1 MRKLRLLSA
10 ALLALSCQPSFRVQ
24 DMRCEGLV
32 EPLGI
37 DNARPHFSWTL
48 SSKGP
53 MQQTAYE
60 IEVGPGLWNSG
71 KVESPEQ
78 LMIPYGGTSLVSRQ
92 QAWWRVRVWNED
104 GKVSAWSP
112 KARFGV
118 GFLAGE
124 MEGEYIGAVPGEGR
138 ASLLRKVFE
147 LDKVP
152 SEALLYVNSLGYH
165 EASLNGKKVSESVLN
180 PAVSQLDKRSLIMV
194 YDVSGLLRKG
204 RNELLIAAGTGWYKP
219 ATFGAVYEGPLV
231 KAELALDGRPAVWT
245 DASWEGAWN
254 GYSDPGTWRPH
265 EFAGEV
271 IDARVTPRWGP
282 VDVVKVE
289 GVEASMQMCEPCTVQ
304 EILEPVSITRTGDN
318 GYLVDFGRVVNALL
332 DITLPAL
339 PEGHVTQ
346 VLFGDNSPETLDPR
360 VCGYDTY
367 ISSGAPK
374 GDRFVNR
381 FNHHVFRYVQLDSLP
396 EKPLEIYALRMR
408 TDFPKRSTFTSSD
421 EDLNRIYDLVDWT
434 VENLTFNGYMVDCA
448 SIERLGY
455 GGDGNASTVTLQ
467 AMAAVSPLYLNW
479 LQAWA
484 DAERPDGSLPH
495 TAPNPYRA
503 GGGPY
508 WCSFLVQAPWRSYV
522 SYADKR
528 MLERFYPAMKHWLD
542 YVDAYTVDGL
552 LKRWPEL
559 EYRWWYLGD
568 WAAPEGVDVT
578 DPESVDLVNNCALCQ
593 VYLDL
598 EQIAGVLEDEAGARR
613 FRLRYEELSRLI
625 HARFYHPETGTYGT
639 GSQLDMVFPLLVDA
653 VPEEL
658 IPAVTACLK
667 ERTATVYKGH
677 LATGLVG
684 VPVLTEWATRVRE
697 ADWFYGLLKQKDY
710 PGYLYMLEQGA
721 TGVWE
726 HWNGR
731 RSRLH
736 NCFNGIGSWFYEALG
751 GIIPLEPGCRRVL
764 IDPQIPRGLDWVE
777 VKRDTP
783 YGIISVSRSGNTLEF
798 TVPVGVSALVG
809 GKTYGNGSWEITLK
823 P

>member
-10 ALLALSCQPSFRVQ
+10 ALLALSCQPSFRIQ

-37 DNARPHFSWTL
+37 DSARPHFSWTL
-48 SSKGP
+48 VSKGP
-53 MQQTAYE
+53 MEQTAYE

-71 KVESPEQ
+71 KVESAEQ
-78 LMIPYGGTSLVSRQ
+78 LMVPYEGAPLSSRQ
-92 QAWWRVRVWNED
+92 QAWWRVRVWNAE

-147 LDKVP
+147 LEKVP

-204 RNELLIAAGTGWYKP
+204 KNELLIAAGSGWYKP
-219 ATFGAVYEGPLV
+219 ATFGAAYEGPLV
-231 KAELALDGRPAVWT
+231 KAELDLDGRPAVWT
-245 DASWEGAWN
+245 DASWEGAWS

-265 EFAGEV
+265 DFAGEV
-271 IDARVTPRWGP
+271 IDARAKPEWGP

-289 GVEASMQMCEPCTVQ
+289 GVKASMQMCEPCTVQ
-304 EILEPVSITRTGDN
+304 EILEPERITRVGEN
-318 GYLVDFGRVVNALL
+318 SYLVDFGRVVNALL

-367 ISSGAPK
+367 ISSGAPE

-381 FNHHVFRYVQLDSLP
+381 FNHHIFRYVQLDSLP

-408 TDFPKRSTFTSSD
+408 TDFPKKSTFASSD
-421 EDLNRIYDLVDWT
+421 EDLNRIYGLVDWT

-479 LQAWA
+479 LQAWE
-484 DAERPDGSLPH
+484 DAERPDGGLPH

-528 MLERFYPAMKHWLD
+528 LLERFYPAMKHWLD
-542 YVDAYTVDGL
+542 YVNAYTVDGL
-552 LKRWPEL
+552 LARWPEL

-598 EQIAGVLEDEAGARR
+598 EQIAKVLGDSAGALR
-613 FRLRYEELSRLI
+613 FRLRYEELCRLI
-625 HARFYHPETGTYGT
+625 HARFYHPETGLYGT
-639 GSQLDMVFPLLVDA
+639 GSQLDMVFPLLVNV

-658 IPAVTACLK
+658 VPAVTACLK
-667 ERTATVYKGH
+667 ERTATLYKGH

-684 VPVLTEWATRVRE
+684 VPVITEWATLARE
-697 ADWFYGLLKQKDY
+697 ADWLYGLLKQKDY

-751 GIIPLEPGCRRVL
+751 GIIPLEPGCRSVL
-764 IDPQIPRGLDWVE
+764 IDPQIPQGLEWVE

-783 YGIISVSRSGNTLEF
+783 YGIISVCRSGNTLEF
-798 TVPVGVSALVG
+798 TVPVGVKALVEG
-809 GKTYGNGSWEITLK
+809 ETYGNGSWEISLK